1 MLQWTLVIVQPL
13 EETADGTR
21 DEDVKLKMES
31 ADNWVLLTTFMESTF
46 TGGAWRQCHSL
57 PLFATFTLALQL
69 PPRSLQCRH
78 IFSLRSLCFSI
89 QLSPRPPPPPPPLY
103 SFVRPSP
110 AVLFPSKTHLLP
122 PLPFIPSL
130 ETSLLQGKNSAAHFV
145 SPFVSIHSPLLAFLI
160 FSLTI
165 SFLFTIQ

>member
-1 MLQWTLVIVQPL
+1 MSVTDHIY
-13 EETADGTR
+13 
-21 DEDVKLKMES
+21 VKHLH
-31 ADNWVLLTTFMESTF
+31 
-46 TGGAWRQCHSL
+46 WRRWEAV
-57 PLFATFTLALQL
+57 PLFATFTLTLQL

-78 IFSLRSLCFSI
+78 IFSPRSLYFSI
-89 QLSPRPPPPPPPLY
+89 QLSTRPPPPPLY